1 MGSLLHYVYLDSRG
15 KRLPVSLSTR
25 ATPTETAGPVAVTL
39 GGLDGYAP
47 GSGRRGA
54 GRISGKGW
62 LRLISPLVAIGLWQI
77 GSSTGIIPAT
87 KLASPGKIA
96 DTAYQLI
103 VTNSPAYGTL
113 QGSLLVSLERWAIG
127 CSIGVTVGMALGLV
141 SGFSRPGETALDPVM
156 QALRSVPL
164 FGLIPLFIIWF
175 GIGELPKVML
185 VMLAAA
191 FLMYVSTFA
200 GIRSV
205 DGKLA
210 ELGQVLGLSRRE
222 QIRHIVLPGALPEM
236 LTGLRLSLVASLLA
250 LVVAE
255 QINANQGL
263 GFILNQG
270 EQFLQNN
277 IIVVVLIVYAIL
289 GLLADAVVRLI
300 ERKAL
305 KWRRGFME

>member
-1 MGSLLHYVYLDSRG
+1 
-15 KRLPVSLSTR
+15 VSLSTR
-25 ATPTETAGPVAVTL
+25 ATSFGDSEPAANAAGRTTDAPPGTAVDGLRMGLRDGSAPV
-39 GGLDGYAP
+39 P
-47 GSGRRGA
+47 GRRGW
-54 GRISGKGW
+54 SHGKGW
-62 LRLISPLVAIGLWQI
+62 LRLVSPLVVIGLWQV
-77 GSSTGIIPAT
+77 GSTVGLIPAS

-127 CSIGVTVGMALGLV
+127 CSIGVVAGLALGLI
-141 SGFSRPGETALDPVM
+141 SGFSRLGETALDPIM

-164 FGLIPLFIIWF
+164 FGLIPLFIVWF
-175 GIGELPKVML
+175 GIGERPKILL

-200 GIRSV
+200 GIRNV

-210 ELGQVLGLSRRE
+210 ELGRVLGLSRRE
-222 QIRHIVLPGALPEM
+222 QIRHIVLPGALPEL

-255 QINANQGL
+255 QINATQGL
-263 GFILNQG
+263 GFMINQG
-270 EQFLQNN
+270 ETFLQNN
-277 IIVVVLIVYAIL
+277 VIVVALIVYAIL
-289 GLLADAVVRLI
+289 GLLADAAVRLV

-305 KWRRGFME
+305 VWRRGFME